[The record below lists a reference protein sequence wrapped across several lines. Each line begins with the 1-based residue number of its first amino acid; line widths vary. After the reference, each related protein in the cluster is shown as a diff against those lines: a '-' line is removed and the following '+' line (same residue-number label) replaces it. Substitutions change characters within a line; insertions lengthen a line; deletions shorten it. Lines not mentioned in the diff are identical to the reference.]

1 MRRKKHS
8 TVISKFTKPIYL
20 ICSLGER
27 SRIKGN
33 SIDYAVMEKTSKG
46 KVVKLDAGWSDVGS
60 WNALYDIGPKDGDAN
75 VKKVR

>member
-1 MRRKKHS
+1 
-8 TVISKFTKPIYL
+8 
-20 ICSLGER
+20 
-27 SRIKGN
+27 
-33 SIDYAVMEKTSKG
+33 MEKTSKG